1 MTMSLSAGVPIVLPP
16 LLLYANVIFAIAM
29 VILIAVLIKNIVMI
43 LDCSFSIKFVPC
55 RIDSILFNKNQ
66 TSE

>member
-16 LLLYANVIFAIAM
+16 LLLYANAIFAMAM
-29 VILIAVLIKNIVMI
+29 VILIAVHIKNIVMI
-43 LDCSFSIKFVPC
+43 LDCFFSIKFVPY
-55 RIDSILFNKNQ
+55 RIDSTLFNKNQ